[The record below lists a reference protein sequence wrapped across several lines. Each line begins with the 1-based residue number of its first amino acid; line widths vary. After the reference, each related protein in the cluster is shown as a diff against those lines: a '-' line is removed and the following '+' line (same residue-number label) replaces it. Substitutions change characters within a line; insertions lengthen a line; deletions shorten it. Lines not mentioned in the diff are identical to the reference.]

1 MKYAHTARRS
11 PQVHKLGY
19 ILNNPTKILE
29 EISRNKVSILES
41 VLGKITV

>member
-11 PQVHKLGY
+11 PQVNKFGL
-19 ILNNPTKILE
+19 ILNKPTKILE

-41 VLGKITV
+41 VLGKIIV